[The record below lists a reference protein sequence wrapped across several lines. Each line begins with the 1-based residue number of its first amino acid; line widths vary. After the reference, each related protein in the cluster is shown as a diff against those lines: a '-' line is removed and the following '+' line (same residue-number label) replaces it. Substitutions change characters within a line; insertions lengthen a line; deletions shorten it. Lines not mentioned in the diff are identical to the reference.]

1 MFFLD
6 DKKRK
11 SNATNVSNEENQ
23 TNSKSNEAISRR
35 KVLATIGLGG
45 VMLAGSVL
53 GPRFASADN
62 GSSNDKDGQDDKDSK
77 DGDRVQQVNNV
88 AELKS
93 LPPGQLKDGQHV
105 FVGGYNKNGDGG
117 GKLVRFV
124 ADSTKAD
131 NGGTVHRP
139 TNGGNG
145 RESNDAGKGNKP
157 PKGGGCF
164 EVVHH
169 GVGDFRWFGI
179 FDTSR
184 NADDALDALINDLS
198 IHRVE
203 AHSDLNFVKRHVYH
217 RSDIEID
224 FHGHT
229 VTTEGIELNTL
240 DNPFGAVMFF
250 QGVVTGVAQ
259 TVTLT
264 EDISEYSDI
273 FEVADSSIF
282 EVDSWWH
289 AQIKNNAAGG
299 AQRELDYLI
308 KVTEI
313 FDATHVRF
321 NYKLGWLLAKGRPIT
336 YKKINP
342 AFRCH
347 VRNMSF
353 IGIPVPPNG
362 TSLRPFPTWDQIG
375 SNPVA
380 YEFAVECD
388 ASGIKASK
396 VFWPVVMRRYNTH
409 YVTERCQLMNP
420 EERDWGGTGYLT
432 QQINV
437 LYGHIRD
444 CNTSNAR
451 HLNDF
456 TCAAYCMVENCHGDG
471 DEYGPFVTHG
481 QYEHDLT
488 YINNSGLLSF
498 ANSGTTWGDS
508 AKRVTVKKHIAS
520 RIVASK
526 RLTDLT
532 LEDCHAVVTY
542 TKPGVK
548 MANSGSFWVN
558 MDGLQMRGCTAQE
571 MVTISK
577 GSSRAKRKNIIDSC
591 SFGMLKGYEIARPI
605 RSGTTQVGYTPSN
618 GELTIL
624 NSEFYNI
631 EEVTLGSINKLTLIN
646 TWFKGLP
653 QVGGTVKVGT
663 REIIMQ
669 GGGLVDCCFLLTGAW
684 DKVGDVNNP
693 KNKPDQWITIDGSAI
708 FSGVNGEKAFLKSVD
723 ATNVVTWN
731 FGNCTSM
738 ASDASTAHFS
748 IQGGMNKLK
757 AIGSQFTGGKYEVSA
772 GAFGNG
778 TYFFMTSCVEEGVN
792 RTALPA
798 ESDKVKHSVGNLSI
812 S

>member
-1 MFFLD
+1 MFFLT
-6 DKKRK
+6 DKKGK
-11 SNATNVSNEENQ
+11 SNATNVTGEANQ
-23 TNSKSNEAISRR
+23 ATGKAGEAISRR
-35 KVLATIGLGG
+35 KMLATLGIGGA
-45 VMLAGSVL
+45 MLAGSALV
-53 GPRFASADN
+53 PRIASADN
-62 GSSNDKDGQDDKDSK
+62 EKFSNSSQGNQVL
-77 DGDRVQQVNNV
+77 RVSNV
-88 AELKS
+88 EELKS
-93 LPPGQLKDGQHV
+93 LPSGQLDDGLYV
-105 FVGGYNKNGDGG
+105 FVGGYYKNGDGG
-117 GKLVRFV
+117 AKLVRFV
-124 ADSTKAD
+124 AGSTKAD
-131 NGGTVHRP
+131 NGGTVHKP
-139 TNGGNG
+139 IKGGKG
-145 RESNDAGKGNKP
+145 REQNDDSMGRKP
-157 PKGGGCF
+157 PKTEGCF
-164 EVVHH
+164 EVVHN

-179 FDTSR
+179 FDVKK
-184 NADDALDALINDLS
+184 NADDALEMLINDPS

-203 AHSDLNFVKRHVYH
+203 AYSDLNFVKRHVFH

-229 VTTEGIELNTL
+229 VTTEGMELNTL

-250 QGVVTGVAQ
+250 QGVVTGIAQ

-264 EDISEYSDI
+264 QDLQEYSDI

-282 EVDSWWH
+282 EVESWWH

-313 FDATHVRF
+313 CDATHVRF
-321 NYKLGWLLAKGRPIT
+321 NYKLGWLLAKGRLIT
-336 YKKINP
+336 YKKVNP
-342 AFRCH
+342 ACRCH
-347 VRNMSF
+347 VRNMHF

-362 TSLRPFPTWDQIG
+362 TSVRPFPTWDQIG

-388 ASGIKASK
+388 ASGIKATK

-432 QQINV
+432 QQLNV
-437 LYGHIRD
+437 LYGHVRD

-456 TCAAYCMVENCHGDG
+456 TCAAYSLVENCHGDG

-488 YINNSGLLSF
+488 YLNNSGLLSF

-558 MDGLQMRGCTAQE
+558 MDGLQMRGCTAEE

-577 GSSRAKRKNIIDSC
+577 GSSRGKRRNIIDSC

-605 RSGTTQVGYTPSN
+605 RTGTTQVGYTPSN

-631 EEVTLGSINKLTLIN
+631 EDVNLGSINKLTLVN

-653 QVGGTVKVGT
+653 QTGGTVRVGT

-669 GGGLVDCCFLLTGAW
+669 GGGLVDCCFLFTGAW
-684 DKVGDVNNP
+684 DKVGDVNNA
-693 KNKPDQWITIDGSAI
+693 KNKPDQSITIDGGAV
-708 FSGVNGEKAFLKSVD
+708 FSGTNSERAFLKSVD
-723 ATNVVTWN
+723 PTNVMTWN
-731 FGNCTSM
+731 FGNLTSSAADVNM
-738 ASDASTAHFS
+738 AHFHM
-748 IQGGMNKLK
+748 QDGVNKWK
-757 AIGSQFTGGKYEVSA
+757 AIGSRFIGGKYVTETNA
-772 GAFGNG
+772 GSG
-778 TYFFMTSCVEEGVN
+778 TYFLMASCVEEGVN
-792 RTALPA
+792 RTALPP
-798 ESDKVKHSVGNLSI
+798 ESDTVKHTAGNFLFS
-812 S
+812 

>member
-1 MFFLD
+1 MFFLN
-6 DKKRK
+6 DKKEK
-11 SNATNVSNEENQ
+11 SNATNVSNEENL
-23 TNSKSNEAISRR
+23 TNDKANETISRR

-45 VMLAGSVL
+45 AMLAGSAL
-53 GPRFASADN
+53 APRFASADN
-62 GSSNDKDGQDDKDSK
+62 AQSNSN
-77 DGDRVQQVNNV
+77 GDTQVLRVNNV
-88 AELKS
+88 EELKS
-93 LPPGQLKDGQHV
+93 LPSGQLTDGLYV
-105 FVGGYNKNGDGG
+105 FVGGYNNNGDGG

-124 ADSTKAD
+124 EGSTKAD

-139 TNGGNG
+139 TKGSRG
-145 RESNDAGKGNKP
+145 REQNDDDKGHKP
-157 PKGGGCF
+157 PKGEGCF
-164 EVVHH
+164 EVIHN

-179 FDTSR
+179 FDGSK

-203 AHSDLNFVKRHVYH
+203 AHSDLNFVKRHVFH
-217 RSDIEID
+217 RSDIEVD

-229 VTTEGIELNTL
+229 VTTVGIELNTL
-240 DNPFGAVMFF
+240 DNPFGAVLFF
-250 QGVVTGVAQ
+250 QGVITGVTQ
-259 TVTLT
+259 IVTLT
-264 EDISEYSDI
+264 EDLSEYSDI

-289 AQIKNNAAGG
+289 TQIKNNPSGG

-313 FDATHVRF
+313 LDATHVRF
-321 NYKLGWLLAKGRPIT
+321 NYKLGWQLAKGRPIT

-342 AFRCH
+342 AFRCN

-388 ASGIKASK
+388 ASGIKATK

-409 YVTERCQLMNP
+409 FVTERCQLMNP

-437 LYGHIRD
+437 LYGHVRD

-481 QYEHDLT
+481 QFEHDLT

-520 RIVASK
+520 RIVAHK

-577 GSSRAKRKNIIDSC
+577 SSSRGKRKNIIDSC

-605 RSGTTQVGYTPSN
+605 RSGTTQVGFTPSN

-624 NSEFYNI
+624 NSEFYNV
-631 EEVTLGSINKLTLIN
+631 EDVTLGSINKLTLIN

-669 GGGLVDCCFLLTGAW
+669 GGGLVDCCFLFTGAW
-684 DKVGDVNNP
+684 DKVGDVNNA
-693 KNKPDQWITIDGSAI
+693 KNKPDQWVTIDGGAV

-723 ATNVVTWN
+723 PSNVVTWN
-731 FGNCTSM
+731 FGNYTSI
-738 ASDASTAHFS
+738 AADVNTGHFH
-748 IQGGMNKLK
+748 IQGGTNKLK
-757 AIGSQFTGGKYEVSA
+757 AIGSHFTSGKYEVA
-772 GAFGNG
+772 DGAFGNS

-792 RTALPA
+792 RAALPT
-798 ESDKVKHSVGNLSI
+798 ENETVKHSVGNFSI
-812 S
+812 I

>member
-1 MFFLD
+1 MFF
-6 DKKRK
+6 
-11 SNATNVSNEENQ
+11 SENGTNGKANE
-23 TNSKSNEAISRR
+23 TISRR
-35 KVLATIGLGG
+35 KVLKTLGLGG
-45 VMLAGSVL
+45 AILAGSAF
-53 GPRFASADN
+53 GGSQFASAESLQS
-62 GSSNDKDGQDDKDSK
+62 GGK
-77 DGDRVQQVNNV
+77 GDRQVMWV
-88 AELKS
+88 ASVEELMS
-93 LPPGQLKDGQHV
+93 LPPGQLKDGLHV
-105 FVGGYNKNGDGG
+105 FVGGYYKSGDGG
-117 GKLVRFV
+117 GKLVRYM
-124 ADSTKAD
+124 AGSAKAD
-131 NGGTVHRP
+131 NGGTVHKP
-139 TNGGNG
+139 
-145 RESNDAGKGNKP
+145 AKGQ
-157 PKGGGCF
+157 GCF
-164 EVVHH
+164 EVVHD

-179 FDTSR
+179 FDAKT
-184 NADDALDALINDLS
+184 NADGALDALVNDLS
-198 IHRVE
+198 IRRVE
-203 AHSDLNFVKRHVYH
+203 AYSDLNFVKRHVFH

-224 FHGHT
+224 FQGYT
-229 VTTEGIELNTL
+229 VTTEGIELNKL

-250 QGVVTGVAQ
+250 QGIKSDMVH
-259 TVTLT
+259 TVTLS
-264 EDISEYSDI
+264 EELPEYSDI

-282 EVDSWWH
+282 VVDSWWH
-289 AQIKNNAAGG
+289 AQIKNHPGG
-299 AQRELDYLI
+299 NAQRELDYLL

-313 FDATHVRF
+313 LDSTHVRF
-321 NYKLGWLLAKGRPIT
+321 NYKLGWPLAKGRQLT
-336 YKKINP
+336 YRKINP

-362 TSLRPFPTWDQIG
+362 TSTRPFPTWDQIG

-388 ASGIKASK
+388 ASGIKATK
-396 VFWPVVMRRYNTH
+396 VFWPVIMRRYNTH

-437 LYGHIRD
+437 LYGHVRD

-481 QYEHDLT
+481 QFEHDLT

-498 ANSGTTWGDS
+498 ANSGSTWGDS

-520 RIVASK
+520 RIVAHK

-571 MVTISK
+571 MITISK
-577 GSSRAKRKNIIDSC
+577 SCSRGTRKNMIDSC

-605 RSGTTQVGYTPSN
+605 RSGTNQIGYMPCS
-618 GELTIL
+618 GDLTIV
-624 NSEFYNI
+624 NSEFYNV
-631 EEVTLGSINKLTLIN
+631 EDVNLGSIDKLTLIN

-653 QVGGTVKVGT
+653 QAGGTVKVGT
-663 REIIMQ
+663 REIVMQ
-669 GGGLVDCCFLLTGAW
+669 GGGLVDCCFLFTGAW
-684 DKVGDVNNP
+684 DKAGDVNNP
-693 KNKPDQWITIDGSAI
+693 KNKPDQWIAIDGGAV
-708 FSGVNGEKAFLKSVD
+708 FSGTNGEKAFLKSAD
-723 ATNVVTWN
+723 PANVITWH
-731 FGNCTSM
+731 FGNCRSA
-738 ASDASTAHFS
+738 ASDADTAHFQ
-748 IQGGMNKLK
+748 IQGGTNKLK
-757 AIGSQFTGGKYEVSA
+757 AVGSHFAGGKYEA
-772 GAFGNG
+772 ADGAFGSG
-778 TYFFMTSCVEEGVN
+778 GYFFMTSCLEEKVN

-798 ESDKVKHSVGNLSI
+798 ETDTVKHIAGNFSI